1 MNTQEFE
8 IKWDWMDKEEEAMV
22 DAMYEE
28 WLASQEFGG
37 EPEGDSLYW

>member
-1 MNTQEFE
+1 MNEYRYEMMT
-8 IKWDWMDKEEEAMV
+8 DDEERIVEQ
-22 DAMYEE
+22 MYLE